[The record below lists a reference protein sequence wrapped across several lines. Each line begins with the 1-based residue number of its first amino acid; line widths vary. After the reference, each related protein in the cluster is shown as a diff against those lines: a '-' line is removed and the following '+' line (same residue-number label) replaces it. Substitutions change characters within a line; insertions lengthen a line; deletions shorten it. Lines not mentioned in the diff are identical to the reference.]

1 MNILQHSQTSLSR
14 ADLLRVLAA
23 DGEQGLE
30 KMAFALGYAKL
41 EQEKE
46 ESIEVESF
54 VQTVTTALNIAAT
67 PITITEKPSARYFY
81 VTQRIPLAS
90 SERQNPL
97 EPPDW
102 LKQAQP
108 LSHDERPAPSTFRLP
123 PRLPLTCWS
132 RLWPFLRRALGQTGQ
147 SLQLDIPRVIRTVT
161 QGEVL
166 RRLPWRP
173 QHRWSAK
180 LCILLDYNHKTQPFR
195 EDFNALCQALE
206 ALHGSVG
213 LEIRILHG
221 EPGRLTRYRQPG
233 THELKRWQMPDA
245 QTRLLILSDL
255 GLLDASPETLM
266 AWRQFGGQLRAA
278 ACKPVVLSPV
288 AAGQPQA
295 DLQSFYAIFLW
306 DRHSRFQ
313 AGDSR
318 PATMDP
324 ADEGAERLLAL
335 AAPAIVIESSLLR
348 RLRYLLPNGQA
359 TAADEVR
366 VWSHPD
372 IAASSQGC
380 CFASPTAIARYQQQ
394 FQALAVNLQQ
404 QAIALIRA
412 HHAGLPASIRYAEL
426 DVCQRL
432 LPGVLEDSEFASV
445 QQWKRSIVK
454 TAEQSASPVL
464 REWQHRHLQRHPLTT
479 ALWQDNPEL
488 AALWAIAQRDQ
499 ENSDESPELP
509 PEVSAAQVWYFLQTR
524 TPQTHQARLCQRGQV
539 LVLET
544 GDGLPT
550 GSWFADLTVS
560 GGVFVRESRND
571 ARSQAAEVGRNKPA
585 PAGVSGKITSNAPET
600 VVARPYSGLQTYYL
614 PITQT
619 TTPLATLDQDMLAL
633 ELETATEILHIA
645 SLTKPSWAV
654 GIGRDKHGLFA
665 DLEIQQVI
673 QRFRWIAPGTFLM
686 GSPETEPER
695 IEARETQHQVTLT
708 QGYWLADSASTQA
721 LWTAVMGDNPSRF
734 RDNANNPVEQVS
746 WNTVK
751 SFIEK
756 LNQLVPSIDAR
767 LPTEAEWEYACRA
780 GTTTPFSFGDNITP
794 EQVNYDGNN
803 PYAKGEKGLYRK
815 KTVPVNSLPPNAW
828 GLYEMHGNVWEWCED
843 GFAEFDAMPQT
854 DPLGPTT
861 SAYRVLRGGS
871 WVRDGR
877 GVRSAYRSRNEP
889 GYRINFIGFRLALGQ
904 TGTGEKAT
912 RREPGQ
918 PLAERRGG
926 QGGGGVAEN
935 FLNCVALVTKLQL
948 GNATLEA
955 LLKPKKQS
963 FTQRANVYAPAAN

>member
-1 MNILQHSQTSLSR
+1 MNAILPHSQTSLSR

-67 PITITEKPSARYFY
+67 PVTITEKPSARYFY

-90 SERQNPL
+90 SQRHNPL
-97 EPPDW
+97 EPPEW
-102 LKQAQP
+102 LKQAKP

-213 LEIRILHG
+213 LDIRILHG

-295 DLQSFYAIFLW
+295 DLKSFYAIFVW

-313 AGDSR
+313 TSSSR
-318 PATMDP
+318 PAAMDP
-324 ADEGAERLLAL
+324 ADQGAERLLAL

-394 FQALAVNLQQ
+394 FQALDVSVLQQ
-404 QAIALIRA
+404 SSVLIRA
-412 HHAGLPASIRYAEL
+412 HHVGLPASIRYAEL

-432 LPGVLEDSEFASV
+432 LPGVLDVPELAAV
-445 QQWKRSIVK
+445 RQWKRSIVK

-464 REWQHRHLQRHPLTT
+464 REWQHRHVQRHPLTT
-479 ALWQDNPEL
+479 SLWQDNPEL

-509 PEVSAAQVWYFLQTR
+509 PEVSAEQVWYFLQTR
-524 TPQTHQARLCQRGQV
+524 TPQTHQARLCQRGQG

-544 GDGLPT
+544 DDGLPT

-560 GGVFVRESRND
+560 SGVFVRESR
-571 ARSQAAEVGRNKPA
+571 
-585 PAGVSGKITSNAPET
+585 
-600 VVARPYSGLQTYYL
+600 QTDSVLKTESVFGAHYI

-619 TTPLATLDQDMLAL
+619 TTPLAALDQDTLAL

-654 GIGRDKHGLFA
+654 GIGRDRHGLFA
-665 DLEIQQVI
+665 DLEIKQVI

-686 GSPETEPER
+686 GSPPTEPER
-695 IEARETQHQVTLT
+695 IEERETQHEVTLT
-708 QGYWLADSASTQA
+708 KGYWLADSASTQA
-721 LWTAVMGDNPSRF
+721 LWMAVMGDNPSSF
-734 RDNANNPVEQVS
+734 KDNAHNPVEKVS
-746 WNTVK
+746 WNDVK
-751 SFIEK
+751 TFIDK
-756 LNQLVPSIDAR
+756 LNQLAPNANAR

-794 EQVNYDGNN
+794 EQVNYHGGY
-803 PYAKGEKGLYRK
+803 PYANGEKGLYRE
-815 KTVPVNSLPPNAW
+815 KTVPVKSLPPNAW

-861 SAYRVLRGGS
+861 SADRVLRGGC
-871 WVRDGR
+871 WIGGGR
-877 GVRSAYRSRNEP
+877 SVRSAYRGRGEP
-889 GYRINFIGFRLALGQ
+889 DYRDDGIGFRLALGQ
-904 TGTGEKAT
+904 TGTGEKVT
-912 RREPGQ
+912 RLEPGQ
-918 PLAERRGG
+918 PLAEQVGDSVARMQGSEIRDG
-926 QGGGGVAEN
+926 QGNSRGMKEAKESTDKG
-935 FLNCVALVTKLQL
+935 LL
-948 GNATLEA
+948 GRLKQWF
-955 LLKPKKQS
+955 KPK
-963 FTQRANVYAPAAN
+963 